1 MKLNQNEIYDLVYYL
16 KSLQAEY
23 RRKIWVMEEEG
34 KVTERVKRL
43 FDHNVSKSDIKTLI
57 EIVQSDIDRL
67 QIFIDQLQKELKKAD
82 T

>member
-67 QIFIDQLQKELKKAD
+67 QIFIDQLQKELKKS
-82 T
+82 